1 MNTSKRIVQAGALC
15 ALLVFGAPGAAQEPP
30 TVFRSQL
37 RLVVLHATVLDHAG
51 QRVTDL
57 PQSAFR
63 VFENGVEQQVKIF
76 RREDSPVSIGLVID
90 DSGSMINKR
99 QKVAAAALS
108 LVRASH
114 PGDEVFILHFNEK
127 AYLDTDL
134 TNDRAKLENGL
145 ATFDSRGTTA
155 MRDALR
161 LAIEH
166 LARKGREDKK
176 VLVVITDGEDN
187 SSVLE
192 RDAVVRSAQ
201 QSGILIYAVGLLT
214 EIDDER
220 TQRAKR
226 ELDTLTQA
234 TGGQAYYLNDVSEA
248 DATARG
254 IAREIRDQYTFAYT
268 PTDQQLDGTFR
279 KIEVSTTGTRE
290 LTVRTRSGSYAVSGS
305 QIP

>member
-1 MNTSKRIVQAGALC
+1 V
-15 ALLVFGAPGAAQEPP
+15 
-30 TVFRSQL
+30 
-37 RLVVLHATVLDHAG
+37 
-51 QRVTDL
+51 RVTDL

-63 VFENGVEQQVKIF
+63 IFENGVEQQLKIF

-114 PGDEVFILHFNEK
+114 PDDEVFILHFNEK
-127 AYLDTDL
+127 SYLDTDL
-134 TNDRAKLENGL
+134 TSDRAKLEQGL

-176 VLVVITDGEDN
+176 VLVVVTDGEDN

-192 RDAVVRSAQ
+192 RDAVVRSAL
-201 QSGILIYAVGLLT
+201 QSGILVYAVGLLT

-226 ELDTLTQA
+226 EIDALTQA
-234 TGGQAYYLNDVSEA
+234 TGGQAYYLNDASEA
-248 DATARG
+248 DATARD
-254 IAREIRDQYTFAYT
+254 IAREIRDQYTFAYS

-279 KIEVSTTGTRE
+279 KIEVSITGPKE
-290 LTVRTRSGSYAVSGS
+290 LTVRTRSGYYAVSAGK
-305 QIP
+305 IP